1 MLGELVP
8 QGGGDPIPLLKPKL
22 LIGRRDSCDIT
33 LRFPNVSSHH
43 CELELRNGY
52 WYILDLGSS
61 NGVKV
66 NGVRV
71 EEKFLAPGDEV
82 SVAKHHFKI
91 QYEADMSAPPPDV
104 AKPARPRNEA
114 VTPPVHQPGQP
125 LPSLM
130 ELAGLERRPRPATRP
145 APPKP
150 KTPEEIKED
159 DAMNWLQGEN

>member
-22 LIGRRDSCDIT
+22 LVGRRDSCDIT

-43 CELELRNGY
+43 CELELLNGY
-52 WYILDLGSS
+52 WIIRDLGSS

-71 EEKFLAPGDEV
+71 EEKFLAPGDQV
-82 SVAKHHFKI
+82 SIAKHHFRI
-91 QYEADMSAPPPDV
+91 QYEADMSAPPQDADLPV
-104 AKPARPRNEA
+104 RKPVESVPAPSTRPGE
-114 VTPPVHQPGQP
+114 P

-130 ELAGLERRPRPATRP
+130 ELAGLERRPRPAPKP

-150 KTPEEIKED
+150 KTPEEIQED
-159 DAMNWLQGEN
+159 DALKWLEGEN